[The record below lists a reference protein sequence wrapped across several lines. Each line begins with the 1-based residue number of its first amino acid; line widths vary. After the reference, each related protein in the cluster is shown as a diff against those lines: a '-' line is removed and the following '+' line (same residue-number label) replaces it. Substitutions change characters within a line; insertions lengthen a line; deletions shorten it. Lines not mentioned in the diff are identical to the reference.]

1 LPSAAAVSVNV
12 AAITPAVAD
21 FDTLPTDVSYGSEM
35 LHSPSPSFSSPT
47 LAPASMSH
55 SHVEDKHS
63 EGGCLVSPNAHSLL
77 SSFDE
82 FVDSSLL
89 LPRRPSAASPKISC
103 TSEELLFPLGVGDP
117 SVDAKQVS
125 LPLAPIRTL
134 ASPES
139 ATASFDCAG
148 GTSTA
153 TSTASAVPST
163 SKKSHKKQHSGLDGH
178 SSSGSDWSQRLAVER
193 RPATNQ
199 YLVLEDLTSQ
209 YKQPCVL
216 DLKLGTRQH
225 GLNETAAKIKSKTN
239 KVKNSTS
246 SSLGLRVCGMQ
257 VFHPGDQEF
266 LFRDK
271 YFGRSID
278 AGAFEENLLDFLYN
292 GSADVADASSNA
304 EPSSKTRKRRGFFR
318 EDLVPL
324 LVERLE
330 AFKKVVGLQTQ
341 YRFYSSSLLLLYEGA
356 VPADYDPC
364 TILPH
369 FCLRAMR

>member
-1 LPSAAAVSVNV
+1 
-12 AAITPAVAD
+12 
-21 FDTLPTDVSYGSEM
+21 M
-35 LHSPSPSFSSPT
+35 
-47 LAPASMSH
+47 AST
-55 SHVEDKHS
+55 K
-63 EGGCLVSPNAHSLL
+63 
-77 SSFDE
+77 
-82 FVDSSLL
+82 
-89 LPRRPSAASPKISC
+89 
-103 TSEELLFPLGVGDP
+103 T
-117 SVDAKQVS
+117 
-125 LPLAPIRTL
+125 
-134 ASPES
+134 
-139 ATASFDCAG
+139 
-148 GTSTA
+148 
-153 TSTASAVPST
+153 
-163 SKKSHKKQHSGLDGH
+163 HKKQQSGLDGH
-178 SSSGSDWSQRLAVER
+178 STSGSDWSQRLAGER

-225 GLNETAAKIKSKTN
+225 GLNETAEKIKSKTA

-257 VFHPGDQEF
+257 VYHPGDKEF

-292 GSADVADASSNA
+292 GGVSVADASANS
-304 EPSSKTRKRRGFFR
+304 ESSAATQKRRGFFR

-364 TILPH
+364 TIRLLLLSSCDVVYSLSLFRGLFVH
-369 FCLRAMR
+369 CF